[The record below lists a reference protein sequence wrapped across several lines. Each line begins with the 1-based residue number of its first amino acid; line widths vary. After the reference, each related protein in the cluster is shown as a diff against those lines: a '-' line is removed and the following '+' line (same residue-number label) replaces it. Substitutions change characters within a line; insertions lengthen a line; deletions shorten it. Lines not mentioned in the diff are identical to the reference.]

1 MAISEELLRIEG
13 VSFNAGMTP
22 VLKDIT
28 LNLRQGDY
36 LSVTGNSGSGKS
48 ILGRILA
55 GLEEP
60 SSGERLARPGLR
72 SVMVHQQD
80 QFMLLS
86 GRRSTYYGQRYEQ
99 QGMENTPEVGA
110 YLAGIAAKIQPTADA
125 TFPERIMQE
134 MQISHLS
141 QTKLLHLSNGERKRT
156 QLAAALLQ
164 RPGLLILD
172 QPFAGLDTTSRLK
185 LTEILDQQIKNGL
198 SVVLICDAFHIP
210 QTVGR
215 VLELKNGRIS
225 RYVAREDYAAPEEE
239 PGTVETDGSLF
250 QVLPPHADSF
260 PELIGMKNVQ
270 VSIGEKRILNQV
282 NWTVKGGERWVLL
295 GPNGAGKTTLLSL
308 ITADHPQGYTNEL
321 SLFGRRRGSGESIWD
336 IKRKI
341 GYVSPELHL
350 YFLRGAGIINTIPG
364 LYSRSAAKYDS
375 MSCLDVLL
383 SGFRDETGFAS
394 APTDLQREI
403 ALTWLRILQLNELQH
418 RLYTQ
423 ASFGQ
428 QRLLLLGRAL
438 VKSPPLLI
446 LDEPCQ
452 GLDHSQRTRFIRLL
466 DTICCRLPTALIYVT
481 HMQEEIPSCTDKMIR
496 LEEGRVTFCGNYP

>member
-239 PGTVETDGSLF
+239 PGTVETDGRLF
-250 QVLPPHADSF
+250 QSSLP
-260 PELIGMKNVQ
+260 
-270 VSIGEKRILNQV
+270 
-282 NWTVKGGERWVLL
+282 
-295 GPNGAGKTTLLSL
+295 
-308 ITADHPQGYTNEL
+308 
-321 SLFGRRRGSGESIWD
+321 
-336 IKRKI
+336 
-341 GYVSPELHL
+341 
-350 YFLRGAGIINTIPG
+350 
-364 LYSRSAAKYDS
+364 
-375 MSCLDVLL
+375 C
-383 SGFRDETGFAS
+383 
-394 APTDLQREI
+394 
-403 ALTWLRILQLNELQH
+403 
-418 RLYTQ
+418 
-423 ASFGQ
+423 
-428 QRLLLLGRAL
+428 
-438 VKSPPLLI
+438 
-446 LDEPCQ
+446 
-452 GLDHSQRTRFIRLL
+452 
-466 DTICCRLPTALIYVT
+466 
-481 HMQEEIPSCTDKMIR
+481 
-496 LEEGRVTFCGNYP
+496 